1 MCVYEINNDDDF
13 ESSPMRES
21 IDMKIH
27 FLETALKLEEV
38 FVVVDFTLF
47 EVEVDFTLFEA
58 DFTLSVSHSAFGLV

>member
-1 MCVYEINNDDDF
+1 MKLGNDDF
-13 ESSPMRES
+13 EFSPMRERES

-47 EVEVDFTLFEA
+47 DSMVDFTLFEA
-58 DFTLSVSHSAFGLV
+58 DFTLFVSSYSAFGLV